1 MPQSH
6 STTSTSSLTD
16 RTRAVV
22 TALTDLRPPP
32 TAAPPTGPTARPAP
46 TRPAA
51 VPHPPAPTVPT
62 DGQPVVTQPGN
73 RGTRAPA
80 TRACSRP
87 ARALAPA
94 PAPGSAPGPAARP
107 APAPGRPPR
116 RPVPD
121 GVDGVDGV
129 DGPAGCPADARGAW
143 LRFAPVQPLFRA
155 RAAQR
160 LAVLAYHGVTDPRSF
175 GAQLDRLRRLA
186 TPVSLTAVQEAVAE
200 RRPLPARSVLVTFD
214 DADRSVL
221 THALPALIERDIP
234 AAAFVISE
242 LIGTERPFWWH
253 EADFLARHGGR
264 ARSLDC
270 GHPSQLLR
278 RLKAMPDPDR
288 RRSLQELR
296 VSADRR
302 PPGQEQLTPADLVA
316 LREGGVAIGNHTQGH
331 PCLGRCDDATVRAEI
346 TGAHEA
352 LTRWLG
358 EPPIAFAYPD
368 GGHDVR
374 AESVLQELGYRL
386 GFLSDH
392 RLGPR
397 LPSHP
402 LQISRL
408 QVDSTTSTRRFDTIL
423 SGLEPA
429 YRRWRGQAA

>member
-1 MPQSH
+1 M
-6 STTSTSSLTD
+6 
-16 RTRAVV
+16 
-22 TALTDLRPPP
+22 
-32 TAAPPTGPTARPAP
+32 
-46 TRPAA
+46 
-51 VPHPPAPTVPT
+51 
-62 DGQPVVTQPGN
+62 
-73 RGTRAPA
+73 
-80 TRACSRP
+80 
-87 ARALAPA
+87 
-94 PAPGSAPGPAARP
+94 
-107 APAPGRPPR
+107 
-116 RPVPD
+116 
-121 GVDGVDGV
+121 
-129 DGPAGCPADARGAW
+129 
-143 LRFAPVQPLFRA
+143 RFAPVQPLFRA
-155 RAAQR
+155 LAAQR
-160 LAVLAYHGVTDPRSF
+160 LAVLAYHGVTDHRSF
-175 GAQLDRLRRLA
+175 GAQLDRLQRLA
-186 TPVSLTAVQEAVAE
+186 TPVSLEAVLQAVTE
-200 RRPLPARSVLVTFD
+200 RRPLPPRSVLVTFD

-221 THALPALIERDIP
+221 THALPALDTRGIP
-234 AAAFVISE
+234 ATAFVISE

-288 RRSLQELR
+288 RRSLHELR

-302 PPGQEQLTPADLVA
+302 PPRQEQLTPADLLA
-316 LREGGVAIGNHTQGH
+316 LRDGGVAIGNHTQGH
-331 PCLGRCDDATVRAEI
+331 PCLGRCDDDTVRAEI

-374 AESVLQELGYRL
+374 AETVLQELGYRL

-429 YRRWRGQAA
+429 YRRWRRQAVA

>member
-1 MPQSH
+1 MPQSR
-6 STTSTSSLTD
+6 STTTTSGLTAFN
-16 RTRAVV
+16 RAVV
-22 TALTDLRPPP
+22 TALSDLRPPP
-32 TAAPPTGPTARPAP
+32 TAAPPPAPGPARPAAAS
-46 TRPAA
+46 PATA
-51 VPHPPAPTVPT
+51 VPT
-62 DGQPVVTQPGN
+62 DGQPVATQPGG
-73 RGTRAPA
+73 RSRQASAAPRSAPA
-80 TRACSRP
+80 ARACSRP

-94 PAPGSAPGPAARP
+94 PAATPPA
-107 APAPGRPPR
+107 APGRRKPGR
-116 RPVPD
+116 AEGQ
-121 GVDGVDGV
+121 GV
-129 DGPAGCPADARGAW
+129 GPAVGPVGAPAGSPADARGEW
-143 LRFAPVQPLFRA
+143 LRFVPVQPLFRA

-186 TPVSLTAVQEAVAE
+186 TPVSLAAVQEAVAE

-221 THALPALIERDIP
+221 THALPALIERGIP

-253 EADFLARHGGR
+253 EADFLARNGGR

-302 PPGQEQLTPADLVA
+302 PPGQEQLTPADLLA

-358 EPPIAFAYPD
+358 EPPVAFAYPD

-374 AESVLQELGYRL
+374 AEGVLQELGYRL

>member
-1 MPQSH
+1 MPQTQ
-6 STTSTSSLTD
+6 STPSTST
-16 RTRAVV
+16 
-22 TALTDLRPPP
+22 
-32 TAAPPTGPTARPAP
+32 
-46 TRPAA
+46 
-51 VPHPPAPTVPT
+51 
-62 DGQPVVTQPGN
+62 
-73 RGTRAPA
+73 
-80 TRACSRP
+80 
-87 ARALAPA
+87 ARA
-94 PAPGSAPGPAARP
+94 
-107 APAPGRPPR
+107 
-116 RPVPD
+116 RPVP
-121 GVDGVDGV
+121 GVRALPSSTGCASDHHGAGRPRPTVEARRFETTHLDVKRLDTKRLDATRLDTKRLDATLLDAGHP
-129 DGPAGCPADARGAW
+129 DTRHPDTSRIGPGNADAKQTGTEHQDARGEW

-160 LAVLAYHGVTDPRSF
+160 LAVLAYHGVTDHRSF
-175 GAQLDRLRRLA
+175 GAQLDRLQRLA
-186 TPVSLTAVQEAVAE
+186 TPVSLEAVLQAVTE
-200 RRPLPARSVLVTFD
+200 RRPLPPRSVLVTFD

-221 THALPALIERDIP
+221 THALPALDARGIP
-234 AAAFVISE
+234 ATAFVISE

-270 GHPSQLLR
+270 GHPSQLLP

-288 RRSLQELR
+288 RRSLHELR

-302 PPGQEQLTPADLVA
+302 PPRQEQLTPADLLA
-316 LREGGVAIGNHTQGH
+316 LRDGGVAIGNHTQGH
-331 PCLGRCDDATVRAEI
+331 PCLGRCDDATVRTEI

-352 LTRWLG
+352 LTHWLG

-368 GGHDVR
+368 GGHDPR
-374 AESVLQELGYRL
+374 AETVLQELGYRL

-397 LPSHP
+397 LPTHP

-429 YRRWRGQAA
+429 YRRWRRQAVA

>member
-1 MPQSH
+1 MPQTQ
-6 STTSTSSLTD
+6 STPSTATA
-16 RTRAVV
+16 RARPRPGMRP
-22 TALTDLRPPP
+22 LPPP
-32 TAAPPTGPTARPAP
+32 TGCASDHHGDGRPRPAVETTLLDP
-46 TRPAA
+46 DLLETAWLEKPRVETALL
-51 VPHPPAPTVPT
+51 
-62 DGQPVVTQPGN
+62 D
-73 RGTRAPA
+73 A
-80 TRACSRP
+80 TR
-87 ARALAPA
+87 L
-94 PAPGSAPGPAARP
+94 
-107 APAPGRPPR
+107 
-116 RPVPD
+116 D
-121 GVDGVDGV
+121 GKRLETKHVDAKHTD
-129 DGPAGCPADARGAW
+129 PEQQDARGEW

-160 LAVLAYHGVTDPRSF
+160 LAVLAYHGVTDHRSF

-186 TPVSLTAVQEAVAE
+186 TPVSLQAVLQAVTE
-200 RRPLPARSVLVTFD
+200 RRPLPPRSVLVTFD

-221 THALPALIERDIP
+221 THALPALDTRGIP
-234 AAAFVISE
+234 ATAFVISE

-270 GHPSQLLR
+270 GHPSQLLP

-288 RRSLQELR
+288 RRSLHELR

-302 PPGQEQLTPADLVA
+302 PPSQEQLTPADLLA
-316 LREGGVAIGNHTQGH
+316 LRDGGVAIGNHTQGH
-331 PCLGRCDDATVRAEI
+331 PCLGRCDDTTVRTEI

-352 LTRWLG
+352 LTHWLG

-368 GGHDVR
+368 GGHDPR
-374 AESVLQELGYRL
+374 AETVLQELGYRL

-397 LPSHP
+397 LPDHP

-408 QVDSTTSTRRFDTIL
+408 QVDSTTSIRRFDTIL

-429 YRRWRGQAA
+429 YRRWRRQEVA

>member
-1 MPQSH
+1 M
-6 STTSTSSLTD
+6 
-16 RTRAVV
+16 RA
-22 TALTDLRPPP
+22 LPPP
-32 TAAPPTGPTARPAP
+32 PVGCAAGWYDGGRHDGVRPDRARPDRV
-46 TRPAA
+46 RP
-51 VPHPPAPTVPT
+51 
-62 DGQPVVTQPGN
+62 DGSRYDGN
-73 RGTRAPA
+73 RYDGNRYEG
-80 TRACSRP
+80 SRYEGSRYD
-87 ARALAPA
+87 RAL
-94 PAPGSAPGPAARP
+94 PGGTGHDG
-107 APAPGRPPR
+107 GRHGGGRR
-116 RPVPD
+116 RPSVETEQQ
-121 GVDGVDGV
+121 
-129 DGPAGCPADARGAW
+129 DARGEW

-160 LAVLAYHGVTDPRSF
+160 LAVLAYHGVTDHRSF

-186 TPVSLTAVQEAVAE
+186 TPVSLAAVLQAVTE
-200 RRPLPARSVLVTFD
+200 RRPLPPRSVLVTFD

-221 THALPALIERDIP
+221 THALPALDARRIP
-234 AAAFVISE
+234 ATAFVISE

-288 RRSLQELR
+288 RRSLHELR
-296 VSADRR
+296 ASADRR
-302 PPGQEQLTPADLVA
+302 PPRQEQLSPADLLA
-316 LREGGVAIGNHTQGH
+316 LQDGGVAIGNHTQGH
-331 PCLGRCDDATVRAEI
+331 PCLGRCDDATVRTEI

-374 AESVLQELGYRL
+374 AETVLQELGYRL

-397 LPSHP
+397 LPANP

-408 QVDSTTSTRRFDTIL
+408 QVDSTTSSRRFDTIL

-429 YRRWRGQAA
+429 YRRWRRQAVA